1 LIQVLIVL
9 VTIRYGIAAYRNRG
23 EDGDNIVVFLTS
35 LYMTLVVVGIVRT
48 YYLAEYT
55 FLIMGM
61 IAKLYLINRGQRR
74 AVET

>member
-9 VTIRYGIAAYRNRG
+9 ITIRYGIAAYRNRG
-23 EDGDNIVVFLTS
+23 EDGDNIAVFLTG
-35 LYMTLVVVGIVRT
+35 LYMALVVVGIVRT

-61 IAKLYLINRGQRR
+61 IAKLYLINREQGRV
-74 AVET
+74 VEA